1 MNSSVLSDFSRT
13 SSCILMMLLYSG
25 CRKVT
30 GEIEIKPDKTEFPA
44 SGGRAVI
51 KITKGSVIPCEIGI
65 QYENLYV
72 GTITWCR
79 VESETPNENVTQVT
93 IVCDENDSGHDRKC
107 SASFDNL
114 DALRILSIVQYSK

>member
-1 MNSSVLSDFSRT
+1 MRWKIFIALL
-13 SSCILMMLLYSG
+13 LMMLLYSG

-30 GEIEIKPDKTEFPA
+30 GEIEIEPNKIEFPA

-51 KITKGSVIPCEIGI
+51 KITKGNVTPCEIDF
-65 QYENLYV
+65 QDENLYL

-79 VESETPNENVTQVT
+79 VESENPYKNVTQVT

-107 SASFDNL
+107 TASFPNL

>member
-1 MNSSVLSDFSRT
+1 
-13 SSCILMMLLYSG
+13 MMLLYSG

-65 QYENLYV
+65 QDENLYV

-79 VESETPNENVTQVT
+79 VESEIPLWHTTPTLVPF
-93 IVCDENDSGHDRKC
+93 H
-107 SASFDNL
+107 
-114 DALRILSIVQYSK
+114 

>member
-1 MNSSVLSDFSRT
+1 MRWKIFIALL
-13 SSCILMMLLYSG
+13 LMMLLYSG

-30 GEIEIKPDKTEFPA
+30 GEIEIKPDKIEFPA

-65 QYENLYV
+65 RDENLYV

-93 IVCDENDSGHDRKC
+93 IICDENDSGHDRKC